1 MMRHWAGKWLAG
13 LLVSLAT
20 LAYVASV
27 VSLDR
32 VPAILASSSYANILA
47 AFCLTLSIAVLR
59 AWRWQIIIH
68 WFGVAVP
75 FWRSF
80 ELVQLG
86 NFVTQW
92 VPGVIGGDIVRAWA
106 APKLSCP
113 LKDAS
118 YAIAMDRLLGFVGLT
133 LVGAGSGFF
142 FLENFRDQL
151 GFGFAAGDWML
162 WTMAGPFLL
171 GMAVFFAFAR
181 FSWVRQGW
189 DRALRIVKL
198 QKWKMALLLGLS
210 MSCHLIFCLM
220 VFLLLHGLG
229 LKDIAF
235 LDVLLTLPPVM
246 LLAML
251 PISVAGWG
259 IREGAM
265 IFAMSYIGVPRSE
278 AFAVSI
284 LVGILSL
291 TAAMHGAFVM
301 SRIAGAKRS

>member
-1 MMRHWAGKWLAG
+1 MRHWAGKWVAG
-13 LLVSLAT
+13 FVVSLAT
-20 LAYVASV
+20 LVYVASS

-32 VPAILASSSYANILA
+32 VPAILASSSYANVLA

-59 AWRWQIIIH
+59 AWRWQIIID
-68 WFGVAVP
+68 WFGVTVP

-113 LKDAS
+113 LKEAS
-118 YAIAMDRLLGFVGLT
+118 YAIAIDRLFGFVGLV
-133 LVGAGSGFF
+133 LVGVGSGFF
-142 FLENFRDQL
+142 FLENFRVQL
-151 GFGFAAGDWML
+151 AFRFVEGDWMF
-162 WTMAGPFLL
+162 WTMASMFLL
-171 GMAVFFAFAR
+171 GMAVYFVFAR

-189 DRALRIVKL
+189 EMGLQVVKL
-198 QKWKMALLLGLS
+198 QKWKMTLLLGLS

-229 LKDIAF
+229 LKAVAF
-235 LDVLLTLPPVM
+235 LEVLLTLPPVM

-284 LVGILSL
+284 LVGILGL
-291 TAAMHGAFVM
+291 AAAMQGAFVM
-301 SRIAGAKRS
+301 SRIAGAKRN